1 MNVNRKKFLLILV
14 LAFFMGGIGSIIFD
28 RVIIPNLAT
37 VPGLSFFNRWQSNSP
52 IVVNRKEEIYI
63 SEGSNIAELQKSAQN
78 YTVSIHSLDKNDPR
92 FLGNGI
98 VLSSDGLIFTTKDVI
113 GSAQEFQVVLSNG
126 EVFRG
131 IVRAMDWKSELVAIT
146 ISGTNLA
153 IPQFGNFNGIQPGQR
168 VLVVGKGLTPH
179 NRLFT
184 SAFVKRTMSQ
194 PVDVNVINS
203 ADSLSLTLQ
212 LDANLEKEFIGGPV
226 TSLEGKVVGVYKGN
240 GLVLPSYGLESG
252 VTSYLETGKF
262 IRPFLGLKYQI
273 ITKNIVGLKD
283 LSSEGILVNSV
294 DANSPAARAGL
305 LPGDTITSLNSERL
319 VESNFEYLL
328 SSKKN
333 EAIHLVIVRNR
344 NQINVAVNL
353 EMK

>member
-212 LDANLEKEFIGGPV
+212 LDANLEKEFIGG
-226 TSLEGKVVGVYKGN
+226 
-240 GLVLPSYGLESG
+240 
-252 VTSYLETGKF
+252 
-262 IRPFLGLKYQI
+262 
-273 ITKNIVGLKD
+273 
-283 LSSEGILVNSV
+283 
-294 DANSPAARAGL
+294 
-305 LPGDTITSLNSERL
+305 
-319 VESNFEYLL
+319 
-328 SSKKN
+328 
-333 EAIHLVIVRNR
+333 
-344 NQINVAVNL
+344 
-353 EMK
+353 